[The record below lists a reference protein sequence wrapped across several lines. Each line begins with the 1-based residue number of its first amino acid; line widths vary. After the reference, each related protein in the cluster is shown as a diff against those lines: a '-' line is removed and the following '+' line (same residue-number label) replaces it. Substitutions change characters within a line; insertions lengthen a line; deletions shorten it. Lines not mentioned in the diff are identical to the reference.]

1 MAHPSS
7 TMPSRYIG
15 PLKGFGDPN
24 ELIQRN
30 IVELDTVDTS
40 GAAKRKAACQDFAG
54 NRRMPSK
61 TMPLCEES
69 LRGVPDKITTIL
81 LRTILLER
89 SCLPLSI
96 ESL

>member
-30 IVELDTVDTS
+30 IVELGRELINGIIDHV
-40 GAAKRKAACQDFAG
+40 G
-54 NRRMPSK
+54 
-61 TMPLCEES
+61 L
-69 LRGVPDKITTIL
+69 
-81 LRTILLER
+81 
-89 SCLPLSI
+89 
-96 ESL
+96 